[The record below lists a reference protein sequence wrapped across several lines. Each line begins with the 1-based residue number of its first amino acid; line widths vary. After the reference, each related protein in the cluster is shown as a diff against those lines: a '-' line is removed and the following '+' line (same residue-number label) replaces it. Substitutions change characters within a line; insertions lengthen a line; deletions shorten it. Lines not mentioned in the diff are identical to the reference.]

1 MCDVEKIRESFKPD
15 HITTLFVGESAPAGG
30 DFFYDGNSILFRAMK
45 QAFEGSESFLKDFQA
60 SGFFLDD
67 LILEPANNLED
78 VARDALRWNSVPG
91 LADRIREYQ
100 PSAIVTLMRGIELMV
115 IEAICQSGHNSKTYH
130 VPFPGTGNW
139 KYFQREMQPV
149 IPELPTLHGKK
160 WKESQT
166 VTIEGKRQS
175 IPLTEGPS
183 RAAAR
188 SYLRGAG
195 FAKDDLHKP
204 IIGIAN
210 TWTEIGTCNVHLR
223 EIAEALKQGI
233 REAGGTPM
241 EFNTVTIS
249 DGITMGTQGMK
260 ASLVSREV
268 IADSIELVAR
278 GNLFDGLVGIGGCDK
293 NMPGIIMALCRLDI
307 PGMMLYGGSIAPGK
321 LNGPNGEKIDIT
333 IQNVFEGIGAY
344 AAGKID
350 DAGLEALEANACPG
364 AGACGGQFTA
374 NTMAMSGELL
384 GISPMEL
391 SGVPATAKNKLEAT
405 RAAGRMLMDAVR
417 ANRRPSQIINRK
429 SLENTIAS
437 VAASGGSTNA
447 VLHLIAIAR
456 ELGIDLKMDDF
467 DRISTQTP
475 FICDLTP
482 AGKYVASDYQAAGG
496 SRLLAKRMIDAGHA
510 DGSMLTISG
519 RTLSE
524 EAALAVETPGQVVI
538 GKFESPIKPNGG
550 LVILKGNLAPEGS
563 VMKIAAANRYEHR
576 GPARVF
582 ECEEDCF
589 AAVQTGKI
597 KPNDVLVIRYE
608 GPKGG
613 PGMREMLQVTAAVSG
628 NPELSS
634 TVALLTDGRFSGA
647 TRGFTAGH
655 VAPEAFVGG
664 PIAAVREGDIIHF
677 DIPKRTLNVEIS
689 DEEMRKRLEGFKAPA
704 LRWPSGVFRKYVDRV
719 KSASEGATT

>member
-1 MCDVEKIRESFKPD
+1 MSNES
-15 HITTLFVGESAPAGG
+15 T
-30 DFFYDGNSILFRAMK
+30 
-45 QAFEGSESFLKDFQA
+45 
-60 SGFFLDD
+60 
-67 LILEPANNLED
+67 
-78 VARDALRWNSVPG
+78 
-91 LADRIREYQ
+91 
-100 PSAIVTLMRGIELMV
+100 
-115 IEAICQSGHNSKTYH
+115 
-130 VPFPGTGNW
+130 
-139 KYFQREMQPV
+139 
-149 IPELPTLHGKK
+149 
-160 WKESQT
+160 
-166 VTIEGKRQS
+166 GKRIS
-175 IPLTEGPS
+175 VPLTEGPS

-188 SYLRGAG
+188 SYLRGVG
-195 FAKDDLHKP
+195 YTKEELHQP

-223 EIAEALKQGI
+223 KIAEALKEGI
-233 REAGGTPM
+233 REAGGTPT

-321 LNGPNGEKIDIT
+321 LNGRDIT
-333 IQNVFEGIGAY
+333 IQDVFEGIGSH

-374 NTMAMSGELL
+374 NTMAMSGEIL
-384 GISPMEL
+384 GISPIQL
-391 SGVPATAKNKLEAT
+391 SGVPATSENKHAAT
-405 RAAGRMLMDAVR
+405 REAGRILMDAVR
-417 ANRRPSQIINRK
+417 ANRRPSQIITRK
-429 SLENTIAS
+429 SIENTIAS

-447 VLHLIAIAR
+447 VLHLLAIAR
-456 ELGIDLKMDDF
+456 EMNIPLSIDDF
-467 DRISTQTP
+467 DIISKRTP
-475 FICDLTP
+475 YICSLTP

-496 SRLLAKRMIDAGHA
+496 SRLLAQRLIDAGHA
-510 DGSMLTISG
+510 DGSTLTISG
-519 RTLSE
+519 KTLAE
-524 EAALAVETPGQVVI
+524 EAALAEETAGQQVI
-538 GKFESPIKPNGG
+538 GTFENPIKPNGG
-550 LVILKGNLAPEGS
+550 LVILKGNLAPEGC
-563 VMKIAAANRYEHR
+563 VMKIAAANRIEHR

-582 ECEEDCF
+582 DTEEACF
-589 AAVQTGKI
+589 AAVQTGQI
-597 KPNDVLVIRYE
+597 RPGDVLVIRYE

-613 PGMREMLQVTAAVSG
+613 PGMREMLQVTAAVSSSA
-628 NPELSS
+628 ELSA

-677 DIPKRTLNVEIS
+677 DIPNRKLDVEIS
-689 DEEMRKRLEGFKAPA
+689 DEEMAARLKGFTPPA
-704 LRWPSGVFRKYVDRV
+704 LRWPKGVFAKYVRTV
-719 KSASEGATT
+719 SSASQGAVTE

>member
-1 MCDVEKIRESFKPD
+1 M
-15 HITTLFVGESAPAGG
+15 
-30 DFFYDGNSILFRAMK
+30 
-45 QAFEGSESFLKDFQA
+45 
-60 SGFFLDD
+60 
-67 LILEPANNLED
+67 
-78 VARDALRWNSVPG
+78 
-91 LADRIREYQ
+91 
-100 PSAIVTLMRGIELMV
+100 
-115 IEAICQSGHNSKTYH
+115 
-130 VPFPGTGNW
+130 
-139 KYFQREMQPV
+139 
-149 IPELPTLHGKK
+149 
-160 WKESQT
+160 
-166 VTIEGKRQS
+166 TIEGKRYS

-195 FAKDDLHKP
+195 FAKEDLHKP

-210 TWTEIGTCNVHLR
+210 TWTEIGTCNVHLH
-223 EIAEALKQGI
+223 EVAAALKEGI

-321 LNGPNGEKIDIT
+321 LKSGNGEIDIT

-374 NTMAMSGELL
+374 NTMAMSGEML
-384 GISPMEL
+384 GISPMQL
-391 SGVPATAKNKLEAT
+391 SGVPATDKDKYAAT
-405 RAAGRMLMDAVR
+405 REAGRMIMDAVR
-417 ANRRPSQIINRK
+417 ANRRPSQIITRK
-429 SLENTIAS
+429 ALENTVAS

-447 VLHLIAIAR
+447 VLHLIAIAH
-456 ELGIDLKMDDF
+456 ELGIPLSVDDF
-467 DRISTQTP
+467 DAISKRTP
-475 FICDLTP
+475 FICDLVP
-482 AGKYVASDYQAAGG
+482 AGKYMASHFQSAGG
-496 SRLLAKRMIDAGHA
+496 SRLLAQRLLDAGFA
-510 DGSMLTISG
+510 DGSTLTISG
-519 RTLSE
+519 KTLSE
-524 EAALAVETPGQVVI
+524 EAALARETPEQVVVHT
-538 GKFESPIKPNGG
+538 FENPIKPTGG
-550 LVILKGNLAPEGS
+550 LVILKGNLAPEGC
-563 VMKIAAANRYEHR
+563 VMKIAAADRVEHR

-582 ECEEDCF
+582 DCEEDCF
-589 AAVQTGKI
+589 AAVQSGNV
-597 KPNDVLVIRYE
+597 KPGDVLVIRYE

-628 NPELSS
+628 HPDLSH

-677 DIPKRTLNVEIS
+677 DIAKRRLDVELS
-689 DEEMRKRLEGFKAPA
+689 DEEIKNRLKNFAPPA
-704 LRWPSGVFRKYVDRV
+704 LRWPGGVFRKYVDRV
-719 KSASEGATT
+719 NSASQGATT

>member
-1 MCDVEKIRESFKPD
+1 VEQETSNNKL
-15 HITTLFVGESAPAGG
+15 ITDNCE
-30 DFFYDGNSILFRAMK
+30 
-45 QAFEGSESFLKDFQA
+45 QSEHM
-60 SGFFLDD
+60 
-67 LILEPANNLED
+67 
-78 VARDALRWNSVPG
+78 
-91 LADRIREYQ
+91 
-100 PSAIVTLMRGIELMV
+100 T
-115 IEAICQSGHNSKTYH
+115 
-130 VPFPGTGNW
+130 
-139 KYFQREMQPV
+139 
-149 IPELPTLHGKK
+149 
-160 WKESQT
+160 
-166 VTIEGKRQS
+166 EGKRQS

-188 SYLRGAG
+188 SYLRGSG
-195 FAKDDLHKP
+195 FSKDDLHKP

-223 EIAEALKQGI
+223 EIADAVKQGI

-321 LNGPNGEKIDIT
+321 VNGIDIT
-333 IQNVFEGIGAY
+333 IQNVFEGIGSH

-350 DAGLEALEANACPG
+350 DAQLEALEANACPG

-384 GISPMEL
+384 GISPMHL
-391 SGVPATAKNKLEAT
+391 SGVPATDKDKFAASRE
-405 RAAGRMLMDAVR
+405 AGRMIMDAVR
-417 ANRRPSQIINRK
+417 ANRRPSQIITRK

-456 ELGIDLKMDDF
+456 EIGIDLSVDVF
-467 DRISTQTP
+467 DAISKKTP
-475 FICDLTP
+475 FICDLVP
-482 AGKYVASDYQAAGG
+482 AGKYMASHFQAAGG
-496 SRLLAKRMIDAGHA
+496 SRLLAKRLIDAGHA
-510 DGSMLTISG
+510 DGSTLTVSG
-519 RTLSE
+519 RTLVE
-524 EAALAVETPGQVVI
+524 EAALATETPGQVVI
-538 GKFESPIKPNGG
+538 KTFEQPIKATGG
-550 LVILKGNLAPEGS
+550 LVILKGNLAPEGC
-563 VMKIAAANRYEHR
+563 VMKIAAADRYEHR

-582 ECEEDCF
+582 DCEEDCF
-589 AAVQTGKI
+589 AAVQGDKI
-597 KPNDVLVIRYE
+597 KPGDVLVIRYE

-628 NPELSS
+628 HPDLSH

-664 PIAAVREGDIIHF
+664 PIAAVREGDIISF
-677 DIPKRTLNVEIS
+677 DIRNRTLNVEIS
-689 DEEMRKRLEGFKAPA
+689 AEEMSARLKNFQPPA
-704 LRWPSGVFRKYVDRV
+704 LRWPQGVFRKYVDRV
-719 KSASEGATT
+719 TSASHGATT

>member
-1 MCDVEKIRESFKPD
+1 M
-15 HITTLFVGESAPAGG
+15 
-30 DFFYDGNSILFRAMK
+30 
-45 QAFEGSESFLKDFQA
+45 
-60 SGFFLDD
+60 
-67 LILEPANNLED
+67 
-78 VARDALRWNSVPG
+78 
-91 LADRIREYQ
+91 
-100 PSAIVTLMRGIELMV
+100 
-115 IEAICQSGHNSKTYH
+115 
-130 VPFPGTGNW
+130 
-139 KYFQREMQPV
+139 
-149 IPELPTLHGKK
+149 
-160 WKESQT
+160 
-166 VTIEGKRQS
+166 TIEGKRQS

-195 FAKDDLHKP
+195 FKKDDLHKP

-223 EIAEALKQGI
+223 EIAEALKEGI

-321 LNGPNGEKIDIT
+321 LNGVDIT
-333 IQNVFEGIGAY
+333 IQNVFEGIGSH
-344 AAGKID
+344 AAGRID
-350 DAGLEALEANACPG
+350 DAGLEALEAAACPG

-374 NTMAMSGELL
+374 NTMAMSGEIL
-384 GISPMEL
+384 GISPIEL
-391 SGVPATAKNKLEAT
+391 SGVPATSSEKLAAT
-405 RAAGRMLMDAVR
+405 RKAGHILMDAVR
-417 ANRRPSQIINRK
+417 ANRKPSQIITRK

-447 VLHLIAIAR
+447 VLHLLAIAR
-456 ELGIDLKMDDF
+456 EIGIPLSIDDF
-467 DRISTQTP
+467 DVISTRTP
-475 FICDLTP
+475 YICSLTP

-496 SRLLAKRMIDAGHA
+496 SRLLAKRMIDAGFA
-510 DGSMLTISG
+510 DGSALTISG
-519 RTLSE
+519 KTLAE
-524 EAALAVETPGQVVI
+524 EAALAKETPGQDVI
-538 GKFESPIKPNGG
+538 HTFENPIKPNGG

-563 VMKIAAANRYEHR
+563 VMKVAAAGRYEHR

-582 ECEEDCF
+582 DCEEDCF
-589 AAVQTGKI
+589 KVVQAGGI
-597 KPNDVLVIRYE
+597 KPGDVVVIRYE

-613 PGMREMLQVTAAVSG
+613 PGMREMLQVTAAISS
-628 NPELSS
+628 NADLSAH
-634 TVALLTDGRFSGA
+634 VALLTDGRFSGA

-664 PIAAVREGDIIHF
+664 PIAAVREGDIISF

-689 DEEMRKRLEGFKAPA
+689 DEEMAARLKDFKPPA
-704 LRWPSGVFRKYVDRV
+704 LRWPKGVFRKYVDRV
-719 KSASEGATT
+719 NSASEGATT